1 MVDGNTQIL
10 KQMCACEIFT
20 VPVQRVHESKNL
32 LLSFLQVLLLYN
44 HRRVSCIPFALCAM
58 YVCGYVYNTL
68 CSKLHKSWAHY
79 QQLLL

>member
-1 MVDGNTQIL
+1 
-10 KQMCACEIFT
+10 MCACEIFT
-20 VPVQRVHESKNL
+20 VPVQRVHESKYIEEFTVIIF
-32 LLSFLQVLLLYN
+32 SFLQVLLLYN

-68 CSKLHKSWAHY
+68 CSKLHKSWAHH